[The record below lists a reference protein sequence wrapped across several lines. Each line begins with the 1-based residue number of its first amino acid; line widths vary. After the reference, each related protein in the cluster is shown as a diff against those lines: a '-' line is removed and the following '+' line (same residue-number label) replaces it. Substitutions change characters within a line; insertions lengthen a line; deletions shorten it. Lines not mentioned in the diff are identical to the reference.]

1 MGHRMS
7 EWSVVIASGPSLT
20 RADCDALRGIG
31 YTIAINNAVVLAPWA
46 DELFAGDGTW
56 WRFYGPK
63 VAWFKGRRVSKTFK
77 DHAVERWR
85 SSGWPRTG
93 NNSGHMGI
101 QRAVDRGARNIAI
114 IGFDQ
119 SVPKDG
125 PNAGKKHYHGD
136 HPQQVGNARTKLG
149 NAEGIADWPRM
160 MALTA
165 RDLQRRRVR
174 VVNLSRETA
183 LKCFPRVS
191 VEEFLGM
198 ARVA

>member
-1 MGHRMS
+1 MD
-7 EWSVVIASGPSLT
+7 WTLIIASGPSLT
-20 RADCDALRGIG
+20 RSDCDLLRGIG

-46 DELFAGDGTW
+46 DELFAADGSW
-56 WRFYGPK
+56 WRYYGPK

-77 DHAVERWR
+77 DHRVERWR
-85 SSGWPRTG
+85 PSGWPRTG
-93 NNSGHMGI
+93 GNTGHMGI
-101 QRAVDRGARNIAI
+101 QRAVDLGATNIAI

-136 HPQQVGNARTKLG
+136 HPQQVGNARTRLG
-149 NAEGIADWPRM
+149 NAEGIAGWPRE

-165 RDLQRRRVR
+165 RDLQRRGAR

-183 LKCFPRVS
+183 LDCFERMTP
-191 VEEFLGM
+191 EEFVEM
-198 ARVA
+198 VR